1 MKGRAVLAK
10 NTMIENPLDGV
21 LSADQIDALVSAAED
36 LGEGRHGVEE
46 LLSRMTKAV
55 LERSLETEL
64 SDHLGYESGDPAGA
78 GTGNSRNGKTTKSVQ
93 TLQGPLQI
101 TVPRDRNS
109 SFEPVIV
116 PKGARRLGKVEDMVL
131 SLYARGMS
139 TRDIGSHLEEIYGS
153 RVSAA
158 TISRVTD
165 VIADEITHWQSRPLE
180 EVYPIVYIDAIWL
193 KIRDGGVVVNK
204 ACHVAVGVDLEGRK
218 QVLGLWLGAS
228 EGAKFWANVLTE
240 IRNRG
245 TRDILILCC
254 DGLTGLPT
262 AVNSVYPE
270 TVVQTCV
277 VHLLRT
283 AMKYAS
289 YKDRKT
295 MARDMRPIYTAA
307 TVEAAQLAMEH
318 FAEAWGTKAP
328 GAVLAWRNAWEDF
341 TPFLAFTPGIRKVI
355 YTTNQ
360 IESINYQLRKITKT
374 RGSFPSDEAAIKLV
388 YLGIRNIETT
398 RGGELG
404 TGTAGWHQA
413 LNAFAIQ
420 FPNRLPI

>member
-1 MKGRAVLAK
+1 MTEIADAQ
-10 NTMIENPLDGV
+10 NPLAGV
-21 LSADQIDALVSAAED
+21 LSADQIDAMVTAAED
-36 LGEGRHGVEE
+36 LGQGRHGVEE
-46 LLSRMTKAV
+46 LLTQMTKAV
-55 LERSLETEL
+55 LERAMETEL
-64 SDHLGYESGDPAGA
+64 SDHLGYEAGDPAGR
-78 GTGNSRNGKTTKSVQ
+78 GTGNSRNGKTTKTVQ
-93 TLQGPLQI
+93 TLQGPVEL

-116 PKGARRLGKVEDMVL
+116 PKRARRLGKVEDMIL
-131 SLYARGMS
+131 SLYARGMT
-139 TRDIGSHLEEIYGS
+139 TRDITSHMEEIYGAT
-153 RVSAA
+153 VSAA

-165 VIADEITHWQSRPLE
+165 VVADEIALWQSRPLE
-180 EVYPIVYIDAIWL
+180 TVYPIVYIDAIWL
-193 KIRDGGVVVNK
+193 KIRDGGVVANK

-218 QVLGLWLGAS
+218 QVLGLWLGAT

-245 TRDILILCC
+245 AKDILILCC
-254 DGLTGLPT
+254 DGLTGLPA

-277 VHLLRT
+277 VHLLRS

-289 YKDRKT
+289 YADRKT
-295 MARDMRPIYTAA
+295 MARDMKPIYTAP
-307 TVEAAQLAMEH
+307 TVQAAEMAMEA

-328 GAVLAWRNAWEDF
+328 AAVMAWRNAWEDF
-341 TPFLAFTPGIRKVI
+341 TPFLAFTPEIRKVI

-374 RGSFPSDEAAIKLV
+374 RGSFPSAEAAIKLV

-404 TGTAGWHQA
+404 TGTRGWHQA
-413 LNAFAIQ
+413 LNAFAVQ
-420 FPNRLPI
+420 FPNRLPL

>member
-1 MKGRAVLAK
+1 MTEIADAQ
-10 NTMIENPLDGV
+10 NPLAGV
-21 LSADQIDALVSAAED
+21 LSADQIDAMVTAAGE

-46 LLSRMTKAV
+46 LLTQMTKAV
-55 LERSLETEL
+55 LERAMEAEL
-64 SDHLGYESGDPAGA
+64 SDHLGYEAGDPAGH
-78 GTGNSRNGKTTKSVQ
+78 GSGNSRNGKTTKSVQ
-93 TLQGPLQI
+93 TLQGPVEL

-116 PKGARRLGKVEDMVL
+116 PKRARRLGKVEDMIL
-131 SLYARGMS
+131 SLYARGMT
-139 TRDIGSHLEEIYGS
+139 TRDIGSHMEEIYGS
-153 RVSAA
+153 TVSAA

-165 VIADEITHWQSRPLE
+165 VVADEIALWQSRPLE
-180 EVYPIVYIDAIWL
+180 TVYPIVYIDAIWL
-193 KIRDGGVVVNK
+193 KIRDGGVVANK

-218 QVLGLWLGAS
+218 QVLGLWLGAT

-245 TRDILILCC
+245 AKDILILCC
-254 DGLTGLPT
+254 DGLTGLPA

-277 VHLLRT
+277 VHLLRS

-289 YKDRKT
+289 YADRKT
-295 MARDMRPIYTAA
+295 MARDMKPIYTAP
-307 TVEAAQLAMEH
+307 TVEAAELAMEA

-328 GAVLAWRNAWEDF
+328 AAVMTWRNAWEDF
-341 TPFLAFTPGIRKVI
+341 TPFLAFTPEIRKVI

-374 RGSFPSDEAAIKLV
+374 RGSFPSAEAAIKLV

-404 TGTAGWHQA
+404 TGTRGWHQA
-413 LNAFAIQ
+413 LNAFAVQ
-420 FPNRLPI
+420 FPNRLPL

>member
-1 MKGRAVLAK
+1 MGEIDV
-10 NTMIENPLDGV
+10 IDNPLAGV
-21 LSADQIDALVSAAED
+21 LSPAQIDAMVTAAGD

-46 LLSRMTKAV
+46 LLSQMTKAV
-55 LERSLETEL
+55 LERALETEI

-78 GTGNSRNGKTTKSVQ
+78 GSGNSRNGKTTKQVQ
-93 TLQGPLQI
+93 TLQGPVEI

-116 PKGARRLGKVEDMVL
+116 PKRARRLGKVEDMIL

-139 TRDIGSHLEEIYGS
+139 TRDIGSHLEEIYGAK
-153 RVSAA
+153 VSAA

-165 VIADEITHWQSRPLE
+165 VISDEITQWQNRPLE
-180 EVYPIVYIDAIWL
+180 AVYPIVYIDAIWL

-204 ACHVAVGVDLEGRK
+204 ACHVAVGVDVEGRK
-218 QVLGLWLGAS
+218 QVLGLWLGTQ
-228 EGAKFWANVLTE
+228 EGAKFWANVLTQ

-245 TRDILILCC
+245 VKDILILCC
-254 DGLTGLPT
+254 DGLTGLPA
-262 AVNSVYPE
+262 AVNSIYPE

-277 VHLLRT
+277 VHLLRS

-295 MARDMRPIYTAA
+295 MVKDMRPIYTAPSA
-307 TVEAAQLAMEH
+307 EAAELAMEH
-318 FAEAWGTKAP
+318 FAKEWQQRAP
-328 GAVLAWRNAWEDF
+328 GAVMAWRNAWEDF
-341 TPFLAFTPGIRKVI
+341 TPFLAFTPEIRKVI

-388 YLGIRNIETT
+388 YLGIRNIETI

-404 TGTAGWHQA
+404 TGTQGWHQA

>member
-1 MKGRAVLAK
+1 MADT
-10 NTMIENPLDGV
+10 NTIPNPLEGV
-21 LSADQIDALVSAAED
+21 LSADQIDALVTAAED
-36 LGEGRHGVEE
+36 LGQGRHGVEE
-46 LLSRMTKAV
+46 LLARMTRAV
-55 LERSLETEL
+55 LERSLETEM

-78 GTGNSRNGKTTKSVQ
+78 GTGNSRNGKTTKNVQ
-93 TLQGPLQI
+93 TLQGPVQI
-101 TVPRDRNS
+101 TVPRDRNG
-109 SFEPVIV
+109 SFAPVIV
-116 PKGARRLGKVEDMVL
+116 PKRSRRLGKVEDMIL

-139 TRDIGSHLEEIYGS
+139 TRDIGAHLEEIYGAK
-153 RVSAA
+153 VSAA

-165 VIADEITHWQSRPLE
+165 VIADEVAQWQNRPLE
-180 EVYPIVYIDAIWL
+180 AVYPIVYIDAIWL
-193 KIRDGGVVVNK
+193 KIRDGGVVANR
-204 ACHVAVGVDLEGRK
+204 ACHIAVGVDVEGRK

-245 TRDILILCC
+245 ATDILVLCC
-254 DGLTGLPT
+254 DGLSGLPA
-262 AVNSVYPE
+262 AVNSIYPQ

-277 VHLLRT
+277 VHLLRS
-283 AMKYAS
+283 AMRYAS
-289 YKDRKT
+289 YGDRKA
-295 MARDMRPIYTAA
+295 MAKDMRPIYTAP
-307 TVEAAQLAMEH
+307 TVQAAELAMEA
-318 FAEAWGTKAP
+318 FAEAWQAKAP

-341 TPFLAFTPGIRKVI
+341 TPFLAFTPEIRKVI

-374 RGSFPSDEAAIKLV
+374 RGSFPSDDAALKLV

-404 TGTAGWHQA
+404 TGTQGWHQA
-413 LNAFAIQ
+413 LNAFAVQ

>member
-1 MKGRAVLAK
+1 M
-10 NTMIENPLDGV
+10 TTNPLEGV
-21 LSADQIDALVSAAED
+21 LSADQIDALVTAAED
-36 LGEGRHGVEE
+36 MGEGRNGVEE
-46 LLSRMTKAV
+46 LLTRMTRAV
-55 LERSLETEL
+55 LERALETEM
-64 SDHLGYESGDPAGA
+64 SDHLGYESGDPAGQ

-93 TLQGPLQI
+93 TLQGPVEV

-116 PKGARRLGKVEDMVL
+116 PKRARRLGKVEDMIL

-139 TRDIGSHLEEIYGS
+139 TRDIGSHLDEIYGTK
-153 RVSAA
+153 VSAA

-165 VIADEITHWQSRPLE
+165 VIADEVAQWQNRPLE
-180 EVYPIVYIDAIWL
+180 SVYPIVYIDAIWL

-204 ACHVAVGVDLEGRK
+204 ACHVAVGVDVEGRK
-218 QVLGLWLGAS
+218 QVLGLWLGTS

-245 TRDILILCC
+245 AADILILCC
-254 DGLTGLPT
+254 DGLTGLPA
-262 AVNSVYPE
+262 AVNSIYPQ

-277 VHLLRT
+277 VHLLRS

-289 YKDRKT
+289 YGARKA
-295 MARDMRPIYTAA
+295 MARDMRPIYTAP
-307 TVEAAQLAMEH
+307 TVQAAELAMEA
-318 FAEAWGTKAP
+318 FAQTWQATAP

-341 TPFLAFTPGIRKVI
+341 TPFLAFTPEIRKVI

-374 RGSFPSDEAAIKLV
+374 RGSFPSDEAAIKLI

-404 TGTAGWHQA
+404 TGTQGWHQA
-413 LNAFAIQ
+413 LNAFAVQ

>member
-1 MKGRAVLAK
+1 MGENEL
-10 NTMIENPLDGV
+10 IDNPLAAV
-21 LSADQIDALVSAAED
+21 LSADQIDALVNAAED

-46 LLSRMTKAV
+46 LLSQMTKAV
-55 LERSLETEL
+55 LERALETEI
-64 SDHLGYESGDPAGA
+64 SDHLGYELGDPAGA
-78 GTGNSRNGKTTKSVQ
+78 GSGNSRNGKTSKQVH
-93 TLQGPLQI
+93 TLQGPVEV

-109 SFEPVIV
+109 TFEPVIV
-116 PKGARRLGKVEDMVL
+116 PKRARRLGKVEDMIL
-131 SLYARGMS
+131 SLYARGMT
-139 TRDIGSHLEEIYGS
+139 TRDIGSHLEEIYGAK
-153 RVSAA
+153 VSAA

-165 VIADEITHWQSRPLE
+165 VIADEITQWQNRPLE
-180 EVYPIVYIDAIWL
+180 AVYPIVYIDAIWL

-204 ACHVAVGVDLEGRK
+204 ACHVAVGVDVEGRK
-218 QVLGLWLGAS
+218 QVLGLWLGTQ
-228 EGAKFWANVLTE
+228 EGAKFWANVLTQ

-245 TRDILILCC
+245 VKDILILCC
-254 DGLTGLPT
+254 DGLTGLPA
-262 AVNSVYPE
+262 AVNSIYPE

-277 VHLLRT
+277 VHLLRS
-283 AMKYAS
+283 AMRYAS
-289 YKDRKT
+289 YKDRKA
-295 MARDMRPIYTAA
+295 MAKDMRPIYTAVS
-307 TVEAAQLAMEH
+307 VEAAELAMGH
-318 FAEAWGTKAP
+318 FAEVWESKAP

-341 TPFLAFTPGIRKVI
+341 IPFLSFTPEIRKVI

-388 YLGIRNIETT
+388 YLGIRNIETL

-404 TGTAGWHQA
+404 TGTQGWHQA

>member
-1 MKGRAVLAK
+1 MTEIADAQ
-10 NTMIENPLDGV
+10 NPLAAV
-21 LSADQIDALVSAAED
+21 LSADQIDALVTAAED
-36 LGEGRHGVEE
+36 LGQGRHRVEE
-46 LLSRMTKAV
+46 LLSQMTKAV
-55 LERSLETEL
+55 LERAMETEL
-64 SDHLGYESGDPAGA
+64 SDHLGYEAGDPAGH

-93 TLQGPLQI
+93 TLQGPVQI
-101 TVPRDRNS
+101 TVPRDRNG

-116 PKGARRLGKVEDMVL
+116 PKRARRLGKVEDMIL
-131 SLYARGMS
+131 SLYARGMT
-139 TRDIGSHLEEIYGS
+139 TRDIGSHLQEIYGS
-153 RVSAA
+153 KVSAA

-165 VIADEITHWQSRPLE
+165 VVADEVAQWQSRPLE
-180 EVYPIVYIDAIWL
+180 SVYPIVYIDAIWL
-193 KIRDGGVVVNK
+193 KIRDGGVVANK

-218 QVLGLWLGAS
+218 QVLGLWLGAT

-245 TRDILILCC
+245 VRDILILCC
-254 DGLTGLPT
+254 DGLTGLPA
-262 AVNSVYPE
+262 AVNSIYPE

-277 VHLLRT
+277 VHLLRS

-289 YKDRKT
+289 YSDRKT
-295 MARDMRPIYTAA
+295 MAKDMRPIYTAA
-307 TVEAAQLAMEH
+307 TVQAAELAMEA
-318 FAEAWGTKAP
+318 FSETWNAKAP

-341 TPFLAFTPGIRKVI
+341 TPFLAFTPEIRKVI

-398 RGGELG
+398 AVVSSVPAPRDG
-404 TGTAGWHQA
+404 TK
-413 LNAFAIQ
+413 
-420 FPNRLPI
+420 P

>member
-1 MKGRAVLAK
+1 MTEVADAQ
-10 NTMIENPLDGV
+10 NPLAGV
-21 LSADQIDALVSAAED
+21 LNADQIDALVTAAEE

-46 LLSRMTKAV
+46 LLTRMTKAV
-55 LERSLETEL
+55 LERAMEVEL
-64 SDHLGYESGDPAGA
+64 SDHLGYESGDPAGH
-78 GTGNSRNGKTTKSVQ
+78 GSGNSRNGKTTKSVQ
-93 TLQGPLQI
+93 TLQAPVQL

-116 PKGARRLGKVEDMVL
+116 PKRARRVGKVEDMIL
-131 SLYARGMS
+131 SLYARGMT
-139 TRDIGSHLEEIYGS
+139 TRDISSHMEEIYGS
-153 RVSAA
+153 TVSAA

-165 VIADEITHWQSRPLE
+165 VVADEIALWQSRPLE
-180 EVYPIVYIDAIWL
+180 TVYPIVYIDAIWL
-193 KIRDGGVVVNK
+193 KIRDGGVVANK

-218 QVLGLWLGAS
+218 QVLGLWLGAT
-228 EGAKFWANVLTE
+228 EGAKFWADVLTE

-245 TRDILILCC
+245 AKDILILCC
-254 DGLTGLPT
+254 DGLTGLPA

-277 VHLLRT
+277 VHLLRS

-289 YKDRKT
+289 YADRKS
-295 MARDMRPIYTAA
+295 MARDMKPIYTAA
-307 TVEAAQLAMEH
+307 TIEAAELAMEA
-318 FAEAWGTKAP
+318 FAETWGTKAP
-328 GAVLAWRNAWEDF
+328 AAVMAWRNAWEDF
-341 TPFLAFTPGIRKVI
+341 TPFLAFTPEIRKVI

-374 RGSFPSDEAAIKLV
+374 RGSFPSAEAAIKLV

-404 TGTAGWHQA
+404 TGTRGWHQA
-413 LNAFAIQ
+413 LNAFAVQ
-420 FPNRLPI
+420 FPNRLPL

>member
-1 MKGRAVLAK
+1 MAEIS
-10 NTMIENPLDGV
+10 TTTNPLEGV
-21 LSADQIDALVSAAED
+21 LSADQIDALVTAAED
-36 LGEGRHGVEE
+36 LGEGRNGVEE
-46 LLSRMTKAV
+46 LLSRMTRAV
-55 LERSLETEL
+55 LERALETEM
-64 SDHLGYESGDPAGA
+64 SDHLGYEPGDPAGQ
-78 GTGNSRNGKTTKSVQ
+78 GTGNSRNGKTVKHVQ
-93 TLQGPLQI
+93 TLQGPVQV

-116 PKGARRLGKVEDMVL
+116 PKRARRLGKVEDMIL

-139 TRDIGSHLEEIYGS
+139 TRDIGSHLDEIYGTK
-153 RVSAA
+153 VSAA

-165 VIADEITHWQSRPLE
+165 VIADEVAQWQNRPLE
-180 EVYPIVYIDAIWL
+180 SVYPIVYIDAIWL

-204 ACHVAVGVDLEGRK
+204 ACHVAVGVDVEGRK

-245 TRDILILCC
+245 AADILILCC
-254 DGLTGLPT
+254 DGLTGLPA
-262 AVNSVYPE
+262 AVNSIYPQ

-277 VHLLRT
+277 VHLLRS

-289 YKDRKT
+289 YGARKA
-295 MARDMRPIYTAA
+295 MARDMRPIYTAP
-307 TVEAAQLAMEH
+307 TVQAAELAMDA
-318 FAEAWGTKAP
+318 FAQTWQSTAP

-341 TPFLAFTPGIRKVI
+341 TPFLAFTPEIRKVI

-404 TGTAGWHQA
+404 TGTQGWHQA
-413 LNAFAIQ
+413 LNAFAVQ

>member
-1 MKGRAVLAK
+1 MTEIADVQ
-10 NTMIENPLDGV
+10 NPLAGV
-21 LSADQIDALVSAAED
+21 LSADQIDAMVTAAEE
-36 LGEGRHGVEE
+36 LGQGRHGVEE
-46 LLSRMTKAV
+46 LLTQMTKAV
-55 LERSLETEL
+55 LERAMEAEL
-64 SDHLGYESGDPAGA
+64 SDHLGYEAGDPAGH
-78 GTGNSRNGKTTKSVQ
+78 GSGNSRNGKTTKSVQ
-93 TLQGPLQI
+93 TLQGPVEL

-116 PKGARRLGKVEDMVL
+116 PKRARRLGKVEDMIL
-131 SLYARGMS
+131 SLYARGMT

-153 RVSAA
+153 KVSAA

-165 VIADEITHWQSRPLE
+165 VVTDEIALWQSRPLE
-180 EVYPIVYIDAIWL
+180 TVYPIVYIDAIWL
-193 KIRDGGVVVNK
+193 KIRDGGVVANK

-218 QVLGLWLGAS
+218 QVLGLWLGAT

-245 TRDILILCC
+245 AKDILILCC
-254 DGLTGLPT
+254 DGLTGLP
-262 AVNSVYPE
+262 AADNSVYPE

-277 VHLLRT
+277 VHLLRS

-289 YKDRKT
+289 YTDRKT
-295 MARDMRPIYTAA
+295 MAKDMKPIYTAA
-307 TVEAAQLAMEH
+307 TVQAAELAMET
-318 FAEAWGTKAP
+318 FAETWKTKAP

-341 TPFLAFTPGIRKVI
+341 TPFLAFTPEIRKVI

-374 RGSFPSDEAAIKLV
+374 RGSFPSAEAAIKLV

-398 RGGELG
+398 RGGDLG
-404 TGTAGWHQA
+404 TGTQGWHQA
-413 LNAFAIQ
+413 LNAFAVQ
-420 FPNRLPI
+420 FPNRLPL

>member
-1 MKGRAVLAK
+1 MTEIADVQ
-10 NTMIENPLDGV
+10 NPLAGV
-21 LSADQIDALVSAAED
+21 LSADQIDAMVTAAEE
-36 LGEGRHGVEE
+36 LGQGRHGVEE
-46 LLSRMTKAV
+46 LLTQMTKAV
-55 LERSLETEL
+55 LERAMEAEL
-64 SDHLGYESGDPAGA
+64 SDHLGYEAGDPAGH
-78 GTGNSRNGKTTKSVQ
+78 GTGNSRNGKTTKRVQ
-93 TLQGPLQI
+93 TLQGPVEL

-116 PKGARRLGKVEDMVL
+116 PKRARRLGKVEDMIL
-131 SLYARGMS
+131 SLYARGMT

-153 RVSAA
+153 TVSAA

-165 VIADEITHWQSRPLE
+165 VVTDEIALWQSRPLE
-180 EVYPIVYIDAIWL
+180 TVYPIVYIDAIWL
-193 KIRDGGVVVNK
+193 KIRDGGVVANK

-218 QVLGLWLGAS
+218 QVLGLWLGAT
-228 EGAKFWANVLTE
+228 EGAKFWAGVLAE

-245 TRDILILCC
+245 CKDILILCC
-254 DGLTGLPT
+254 DGLTGLPA

-277 VHLLRT
+277 VHLLRS

-289 YKDRKT
+289 YADRKT
-295 MARDMRPIYTAA
+295 MAKDMKPIYTAA
-307 TVEAAQLAMEH
+307 TVQAAELAMEA
-318 FAEAWGTKAP
+318 FAETWGTKAP
-328 GAVLAWRNAWEDF
+328 GAVMAWRNAWEDF
-341 TPFLAFTPGIRKVI
+341 TPFLAFTPEIRKVI

-374 RGSFPSDEAAIKLV
+374 RGSFPSAEAAIKLV

-404 TGTAGWHQA
+404 TGTQGWHQA
-413 LNAFAIQ
+413 LNAFAVQ
-420 FPNRLPI
+420 FPNRLPL

>member
-1 MKGRAVLAK
+1 M
-10 NTMIENPLDGV
+10 TTNPLEGV
-21 LSADQIDALVSAAED
+21 LSADQIDALVTAAED
-36 LGEGRHGVEE
+36 LGEGRNGVEE
-46 LLSRMTKAV
+46 LLSRMTRAV
-55 LERSLETEL
+55 LERALETEM
-64 SDHLGYESGDPAGA
+64 SDHLGYEPGDPAGQ

-93 TLQGPLQI
+93 TLQGPVEV

-116 PKGARRLGKVEDMVL
+116 PKRARRLGKVEDMIL

-139 TRDIGSHLEEIYGS
+139 TRDIGSHLDEIYGTK
-153 RVSAA
+153 VSAA

-165 VIADEITHWQSRPLE
+165 VIADEVAQWQNRPLE
-180 EVYPIVYIDAIWL
+180 SVYPIVYIDAIWL

-204 ACHVAVGVDLEGRK
+204 ACHVAVGVDVEGRK

-245 TRDILILCC
+245 AADILILCC
-254 DGLTGLPT
+254 DGLTGLPA
-262 AVNSVYPE
+262 AVNSIYPQ

-277 VHLLRT
+277 VHLLRS

-289 YKDRKT
+289 YSARKA
-295 MARDMRPIYTAA
+295 MARDMRPIYTAP
-307 TVEAAQLAMEH
+307 TVQAAELAMEA
-318 FAEAWGTKAP
+318 FAQTWQATAP

-341 TPFLAFTPGIRKVI
+341 TPFLAFTPEIRKVI

-374 RGSFPSDEAAIKLV
+374 RGSFPSDEAAIKLI

-404 TGTAGWHQA
+404 TGTQGWHQA
-413 LNAFAIQ
+413 LNAFAVQ

>member
-1 MKGRAVLAK
+1 M
-10 NTMIENPLDGV
+10 TTNPLEGV
-21 LSADQIDALVSAAED
+21 LSADQIDALVTAAED
-36 LGEGRHGVEE
+36 LGEGRNGVEE
-46 LLSRMTKAV
+46 LLSRMTRAV
-55 LERSLETEL
+55 LERALETEM
-64 SDHLGYESGDPAGA
+64 SDHLGYESGDPAGQ

-93 TLQGPLQI
+93 TLQGPVQV

-116 PKGARRLGKVEDMVL
+116 PKRARRLGKVEDIIL

-139 TRDIGSHLEEIYGS
+139 TRDIGSHLDEIYGTK
-153 RVSAA
+153 VSAA

-165 VIADEITHWQSRPLE
+165 VIADEVAQWQNRPLE
-180 EVYPIVYIDAIWL
+180 SVYPIVYIDAIWL

-204 ACHVAVGVDLEGRK
+204 ACHVAVGVDVEGRK
-218 QVLGLWLGAS
+218 QVLGLWLGAT

-245 TRDILILCC
+245 ASDILILCC
-254 DGLTGLPT
+254 DGLTGLPA
-262 AVNSVYPE
+262 AVNSIYPQ

-277 VHLLRT
+277 VHLLRS

-289 YKDRKT
+289 YGARKA
-295 MARDMRPIYTAA
+295 MARDMRPIYTAP
-307 TVEAAQLAMEH
+307 TVQAAELAMEA
-318 FAEAWGTKAP
+318 FAEIWQSTAP

-341 TPFLAFTPGIRKVI
+341 TPFLAFTPEIRKVI

-404 TGTAGWHQA
+404 TGTQGWHQA
-413 LNAFAIQ
+413 LNAFAVQ